1 MVHQDKISI
10 LITFAVGLAAG
21 MYLYLT
27 GFATTFKLPE
37 VTTENVYTEFVV
49 TAENYG
55 ACRDERTCLTFQ
67 VLENGTYRAL
77 YDDPLGGETI
87 VKEGRIPR
95 SIRKELIRSLT
106 TEQLLS
112 DTRTWSVPDCR
123 NGALGTNH
131 KFRIT
136 RDEVNYEID
145 TCQSVI
151 DYEGPGWKSLAKL
164 WNYFAA
170 LER

>member
-10 LITFAVGLAAG
+10 LITFLVGFMAG

-37 VTTENVYTEFVV
+37 VTTENVYKEFVI
-49 TAENYG
+49 TAEAYG
-55 ACRDERTCLTFQ
+55 ACRADNNCLTFQ

-77 YDDPLGGETI
+77 FDDPRGGETI

-95 SIRKELIRSLT
+95 SVRKELMSALS

-112 DTRTWSVPDCR
+112 DTRTWAVPDCR
-123 NGALGTNH
+123 YGADGTNY
-131 KFRIT
+131 KFRVT
-136 RDEVNYEID
+136 RDEVNYEMD
-145 TCQSVI
+145 TCLSVI
-151 DYEGPGWKSLAKL
+151 NYEGPGWLSLAKL

>member
-1 MVHQDKISI
+1 MTHQDKLSI
-10 LITFAVGLAAG
+10 LITFSVGIFAG

-49 TAENYG
+49 TAESYG
-55 ACRDERTCLTFQ
+55 ACRTERTCLSFQ

-77 YDDPLGGETI
+77 LDDPRGGETI

-95 SIRKELIRSLT
+95 SIRGEMLKALT
-106 TEQLLS
+106 SEQLLS
-112 DTRTWSVPDCR
+112 DTRTWAVPDCQF
-123 NGALGTNH
+123 GEGGTNYT
-131 KFRIT
+131 FRVT
-136 RDEVNYEID
+136 RDEVNYEMD

-164 WNYFAA
+164 WNYFAT
-170 LER
+170 LQ